1 MERKS
6 EGWMERYLI
15 AKYGTVT
22 SGACKKGMKWIQEE
36 KRWEK
41 VYHKTMQSAR
51 LSQAVLSS
59 LPRFWVDDQN
69 WSVGSKRS
77 DARFSSLVR
86 RRAWKRVM
94 RISNSMQKARNPS
107 FLSYSF
113 LHRLMAADRERDV
126 EAKPR
131 LASSPSSAFSSTER
145 KRKRKSKSKRI
156 GFSFLWFW

>member
-1 MERKS
+1 MDNLVLLYPILVYLFCVFPIWRLISEARERHMERKS
-6 EGWMERYLI
+6 EGWSERYLI

-107 FLSYSF
+107 FLSSLGLF
-113 LHRLMAADRERDV
+113 L
-126 EAKPR
+126 
-131 LASSPSSAFSSTER
+131 SPLSYGGR
-145 KRKRKSKSKRI
+145 
-156 GFSFLWFW
+156 